1 MGILTIKLLSIYHHL
16 PTFTPQI
23 TNWPNF
29 VGKVTTTY
37 NNNIHQTMASTG
49 FWGCWVGILGQPDAI
64 DHIAVPIVILGDLS
78 IFPNVEYQWISWIIS
93 GLWKPVDSEEK
104 KRQPSPN
111 WELLDF
117 CAHRSPPGWVKWIE
131 RKILSANDNNSL
143 TRKVWLYW
151 VIPSTNHYSSEVA
164 VTSLYS
170 LPMFTHVYPEYSVC
184 KWVSLR
190 IV

>member
-1 MGILTIKLLSIYHHL
+1 
-16 PTFTPQI
+16 
-23 TNWPNF
+23 
-29 VGKVTTTY
+29 
-37 NNNIHQTMASTG
+37 
-49 FWGCWVGILGQPDAI
+49 
-64 DHIAVPIVILGDLS
+64 LS

-93 GLWKPVDSEEK
+93 GLWKPVDSEEE